1 MADYARN
8 KKAYFNYEILEK
20 YEAGL
25 ELRGFE
31 VKSIKA
37 GRVSLQGAFIIIR
50 GSEAFLTNTTIPPYQ
65 AANTPK
71 DYDETRTRRLLLH
84 KNEIDELTGKSQQKG
99 LTLVPL
105 RLYNKSGKIKLEF
118 ALVRGKKK
126 YDKREKLRKEEAGR
140 KIQRALKRG

>member
-71 DYDETRTRRLLLH
+71 DY
-84 KNEIDELTGKSQQKG
+84 
-99 LTLVPL
+99 
-105 RLYNKSGKIKLEF
+105 Y
-118 ALVRGKKK
+118 
-126 YDKREKLRKEEAGR
+126 
-140 KIQRALKRG
+140 